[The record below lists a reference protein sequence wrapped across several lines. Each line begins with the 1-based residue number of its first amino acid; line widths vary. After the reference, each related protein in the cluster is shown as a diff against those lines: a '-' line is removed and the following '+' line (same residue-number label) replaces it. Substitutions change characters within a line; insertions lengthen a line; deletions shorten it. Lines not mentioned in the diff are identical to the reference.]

1 LELQQGGRKTY
12 AGQFKHL
19 GGEILE
25 YGGDIDSCLG
35 ANAHLVLCV
44 LLEEALDTTARE
56 LECNI
61 LAKESTDKA
70 RRRVQAAR
78 DRCGALQPIPYRSE
92 RDT

>member
-1 LELQQGGRKTY
+1 MAEGQGVCKAIGRIWSRSRGGKTY

-25 YGGDIDSCLG
+25 YGGDINSCLG

-61 LAKESTDKA
+61 LANESTDKA
-70 RRRVQAAR
+70 RLRV
-78 DRCGALQPIPYRSE
+78 
-92 RDT
+92 